1 MSTQL
6 NDDVNIIANSDLEI
20 TYFEGDVNIIQKLDD
35 EPNDVG
41 GLTSAELKAKF
52 DEGANI
58 IKKFINESLIPEL
71 LAADATEATRAAAEA
86 ERVSNEEG
94 RVRAEQAR
102 VEAETTRQTNEGTR
116 GTQEAQRAAAEQE
129 RANAEAARKTA
140 EEGRATAENLR
151 VTSENAR
158 STAEQNRAAAESGR
172 ATAETTRVQNE
183 NARAQAE
190 QNRATAETQR
200 VAAEK
205 SRADA
210 ETARSV
216 WEEYS
221 NTKTYVPGNKV
232 SYQGSSYQNKKACT
246 GVLPPDDASCWFVI
260 AAAGADGKG
269 AGDMLASVYDPKGI
283 RKDIF
288 AYADEQDKL
297 KQDLL
302 KGKQGQI
309 VGFDAEGKAV
319 AMDNPSGGFVLASIA
334 ITQGATKTAYLKGET
349 FNPAGIEL
357 KATYANGATLP
368 VSLSGFTPSGPLEDG
383 TTYVTIQYTEGG
395 VTKTAQQSIT
405 VTPILTGLQVTT
417 PPTKTVYTYGES
429 FSAAGMVV
437 TGVYSDGHT
446 AAVTGYTTSPASF
459 TSVGAKDVTITYS
472 ENGYTATAV
481 QTVTV
486 NKAAGSMSI
495 SPTTLSLGAKAS
507 SGTIAVTRVG
517 NGAVS
522 AVSDNPDLVSV
533 SVSGTTVTATCHGSN
548 PGTANITVSVA
559 AGTNHTA
566 PASQVCVVTV
576 SYVSSTLNSNDWDVI
591 SSVADSDEGANY
603 WAVGDTKTI
612 TINGTVGSTAIS
624 NLSMDAYIIGFN
636 HNASVEGAHRIHFKL
651 GKINGAQVGL
661 VDANYNSQQTASGK
675 FTMNTS
681 NTNSGGWASS
691 HMRKTVLGSDSSP
704 TSPTANTLLAALP
717 AALRAV
723 MKPLTKYSDN
733 TGGGSDTASY
743 VTATT
748 DYLPLLAEKEVFGTR
763 TYANSA
769 EQNKQA
775 QYAYYS
781 AGNAKIHYKHNATTT
796 AAWAWLRSV
805 YYDDN
810 GSFLIID
817 TDGTV
822 RDDRAYLSGAVAPGF
837 AV

>member
-1 MSTQL
+1 MAQTL
-6 NDDVNIIANSDLEI
+6 DYNKVVTEVVPVEIPAFDDDLE
-20 TYFEGDVNIIQKLDD
+20 IIQKLDD

-41 GLTSAELKAKF
+41 GLTAAELKAEF
-52 DEGANI
+52 DKGNLSAQ
-58 IKKFINESLIPEL
+58 KYINETLIP
-71 LAADATEATRAAAEA
+71 AIIADDLTEQARAQAEA
-86 ERVSNEEG
+86 ERIANEIE
-94 RVRAEQAR
+94 RVTNENTRTGAETARNNAESAR
-102 VEAETTRQTNEGTR
+102 VAAENARAASETERGNAEGARKAAETLRVN
-116 GTQEAQRAAAEQE
+116 AETE
-129 RANAEAARKTA
+129 RANSEAARKTA
-140 EEGRATAENLR
+140 EQGRAEAESSRVQNEAARGQNETARQTAELAR
-151 VTSENAR
+151 VNAENQR
-158 STAEQNRAAAESGR
+158 VTAEQNR
-172 ATAETTRVQNE
+172 
-183 NARAQAE
+183 
-190 QNRATAETQR
+190 
-200 VAAEK
+200 VAAEA
-205 SRADA
+205 S
-210 ETARSV
+210 RSV

-221 NTKTYVPGNKV
+221 NTKAYVPGNKV
-232 SYQGSSYQNKKACT
+232 SYQGSSYLNIRACT
-246 GVLPPDDASCWFVI
+246 GILPPEGGAYWFLI
-260 AAAGADGKG
+260 AAKGEDGKG
-269 AGDMLASVYDPKGI
+269 AGDMLAAIYDPQGK

-288 AYADEQDKL
+288 AYADDQDKL

-302 KGKQGQI
+302 KGTQGQI
-309 VGFDAEGKAV
+309 VGFNAEGKAV
-319 AMDNPSGGFVLASIA
+319 AIDNPSGGFVLSAIA
-334 ITQGATKTAYLKGET
+334 ITQGATKTSYLKGET

-357 KATYANGATLP
+357 RATYANGATLP

-395 VTKTAQQSIT
+395 VTKTAQQAIT

-495 SPTTLSLGAKAS
+495 SPAALSLGAKAS

-591 SSVADSDEGANY
+591 SSVADRDEGANY

-805 YYDDN
+805 SYYTN
-810 GSFLIID
+810 YYFLIIY

-822 RDDRAYLSGAVAPGF
+822 LNNYAYTSGAVAPGF